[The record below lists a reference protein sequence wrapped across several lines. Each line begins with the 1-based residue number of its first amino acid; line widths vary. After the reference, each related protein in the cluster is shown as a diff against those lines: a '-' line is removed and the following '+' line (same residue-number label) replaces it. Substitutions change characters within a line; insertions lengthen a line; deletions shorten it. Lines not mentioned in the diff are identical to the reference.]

1 MAKKLSD
8 LPGTK
13 GGRVGSFRAAM
24 YEVARFVNEI
34 GRDFTPVYSQLYH
47 IWKFPKT
54 LLWRRP
60 KRTGVP
66 TVDQLWAND
75 EKLSQ
80 TFRFLAGAQDS
91 ASSDFSSDTQ

>member
-8 LPGTK
+8 LPGTN

-24 YEVARFVNEI
+24 YEVTRFVNEI

-47 IWKFPKT
+47 IWKFHKT

-60 KRTGVP
+60 KRKSVP
-66 TVDQLWAND
+66 IVGQLWTNSK
-75 EKLSQ
+75 KLSQ
-80 TFRFLAGAQDS
+80 TVRF
-91 ASSDFSSDTQ
+91 